1 MSRDALT
8 AEKKLK
14 RDKSFTI
21 CKDPSTGE
29 EIGRSE
35 LNTPEDVKLAVAK
48 AREAQPLWAEKS
60 FKERKKAMMKIRD
73 YVIENAD
80 ELSEVINKDNGKT
93 RTEAMTAEVFGT
105 VMHIDYLAKNAK
117 RFLKDKRLR
126 PSNPML
132 AYKVSKIVRVPL
144 GIIGIISPWNYP
156 FTIPFVEIIMALM
169 AGNSV
174 MLKVATETQ
183 MTGRAI
189 ERWIQ
194 AAGLDEGLFYHLN
207 LPGRTVGDAMLSAG
221 VDKLFFTG
229 SVEVGKELMKKAS
242 ETLTP
247 VSLELGGNDPMLVF
261 PDTDVFRAA
270 SGALWA
276 GMTNCGQTCA
286 SIERIYVHKDVYQ
299 SFVDALAE
307 MTRKLRVG
315 QDMDYC
321 VDICAITTTNQM
333 KTIQEHIDDAVTKG
347 AKIYA
352 QSDYP
357 KGTKGNF
364 MPAVILTDVNHKM
377 RVMLEETFGPVI
389 AVMKVDNMDEGLRL
403 ANDSKLGLTASVW
416 SKNRK
421 LAEKYGRRIKAG
433 AVMINDHMMCNGLP
447 ETPWGGFKE
456 SGIGRTH
463 GEFGLCEMTQPICLV
478 QDYLVGAK
486 RNMWWFPHGKSIYD
500 RILGMIHFT
509 YSKNPIKRLGS
520 GLKLMKTFMR
530 TFTRKD

>member
-1 MSRDALT
+1 MSRDAMKV
-8 AEKKLK
+8 EKVSKK
-14 RDKSFTI
+14 NINYTI
-21 CKDPSTGE
+21 CKDPATGK
-29 EIGRSE
+29 EIGKSE
-35 LNTPEDVKLAVAK
+35 LNTPEDVKFAVAK

-60 FKERKKAMMKIRD
+60 FKERKKAMFKIRD
-73 YVIENAD
+73 YVIEHAD
-80 ELSEVINKDNGKT
+80 ELSEIINKDNGKT

-117 RFLKDKRLR
+117 RHLKDKRLK

-132 AYKVSKIVRVPL
+132 AYKVSKIVRVPF
-144 GIIGIISPWNYP
+144 GIIGVISPWNYP

-169 AGNSV
+169 AGNAV
-174 MLKVATETQ
+174 ILKVATETQ
-183 MTGRAI
+183 MIGRAI
-189 ERWIQ
+189 ERCIQ
-194 AAGLDEGLFYHLN
+194 AADLPEGLFYHFN

-221 VDKLFFTG
+221 IDKLFFTG

-261 PDTDVFRAA
+261 PDADIFRAA

-299 SFVDALAE
+299 PFIDALGE
-307 MTRKLRVG
+307 MTKNLRVG
-315 QDMDYC
+315 QDVDYC
-321 VDICAITTTNQM
+321 VDICAITTANQM
-333 KTIQEHIDDAVTKG
+333 NTIQDHIDDAVAKG
-347 AKIYA
+347 ATVYA

-357 KGTKGNF
+357 EGSKGNF
-364 MPAVILTDVNHKM
+364 MPAVLLTDVDHSMN
-377 RVMLEETFGPVI
+377 VMLEETFGPVI
-389 AVMKVDNMDEGLRL
+389 AVMKVDDMDEALRL

-421 LAEKYGRRIKAG
+421 LAEKYGRKIKAG
-433 AVMINDHMMCNGLP
+433 AIMINDHMMCNGLP

-463 GEFGLCEMTQPICLV
+463 GEFGLQEMTQPICVV
-478 QDYLVGAK
+478 QDYLIGAK
-486 RNMWWFPHGKSIYD
+486 RNMWWFPHGKSVYD
-500 RILGMIHFT
+500 GIAGMIQFT
-509 YSKNPIKRLGS
+509 YSKNPIKKLGG

-530 TFTRKD
+530 TFTKKD